1 MKKRKSRLPIIVD
14 ILTHNSIGSQE
25 ELSKQLAI
33 RGYIV
38 TQATLSRD
46 LKMLRTTKVAT
57 DMGGYR
63 YIIADNNQL
72 SNEPFA
78 KTQNTVQSS
87 LHAAA
92 LSVGVS
98 GNLVV
103 IKTRN
108 GYASGLAYDIDML
121 DSPHILGTIPGADT
135 VFAVV
140 YERSSRADLF
150 ALFSSFLPQQVMAA
164 ARRQF
169 FPDEEDIVE
178 EQIDA

>member
-1 MKKRKSRLPIIVD
+1 MKKRKSRLPVIID

-33 RGYIV
+33 RGFIV

-63 YIIADNNQL
+63 YIIADA
-72 SNEPFA
+72 STVSSEPYA
-78 KTQNTVQSS
+78 KTQSTVQSS
-87 LHAAA
+87 LHPAA
-92 LSVGVS
+92 LSCAIS
-98 GNLVV
+98 GNIVV

-121 DSPHILGTIPGADT
+121 ESEHILGTIPGADT

-140 YERSSRADLF
+140 NESSKRSDLY
-150 ALFSSFLPQQVMAA
+150 ALFSSFLPNQVMLA
-164 ARRQF
+164 ARSQF
-169 FPDEEDIVE
+169 LSDEQLVDN
-178 EQIDA
+178 

>member
-1 MKKRKSRLPIIVD
+1 MKKRKSRLPVIVD

-63 YIIADNNQL
+63 YIIADSYTSN
-72 SNEPFA
+72 NEPLV
-78 KTQNTVQSS
+78 KVQSTVQSS
-87 LHAAA
+87 MHPAA
-92 LSVGVS
+92 LSIAMA

-108 GYASGLAYDIDML
+108 GYASGLAYDL
-121 DSPHILGTIPGADT
+121 DTLQSPHILGTIPGADT

-140 YERSSRADLF
+140 NEGSSRKDLYE
-150 ALFSSFLPQQVMAA
+150 LFCTFLPNQVMEE
-164 ARRQF
+164 ARDKFLKGEVR
-169 FPDEEDIVE
+169 
-178 EQIDA
+178 

>member
-1 MKKRKSRLPIIVD
+1 MKKRKSRLPVIVD
-14 ILTHNSIGSQE
+14 ILTNHSIGSQE

-57 DMGGYR
+57 DLGGYR
-63 YIIADNNQL
+63 YIIADSHSL
-72 SNEPFA
+72 SSEPYA
-78 KTQNTVQSS
+78 KSQSTVQSS
-87 LHAAA
+87 LHPAA
-92 LSVGVS
+92 LSLGVS

-121 DSPHILGTIPGADT
+121 DSPHIIGTIPGADT

-140 YERSSRADLF
+140 NENSSRKELYE
-150 ALFSSFLPQQVMAA
+150 LFSSFLPNHVMEMAKS
-164 ARRQF
+164 QF
-169 FPDEEDIVE
+169 IKE
-178 EQIDA
+178 

>member
-1 MKKRKSRLPIIVD
+1 MKKRKSRLPVIVD

-63 YIIADNNQL
+63 YIIADESL
-72 SNEPFA
+72 SSSEPHVKA
-78 KTQNTVQSS
+78 QSTLQS
-87 LHAAA
+87 GQHPAA
-92 LSVGVS
+92 LSLAIS
-98 GNLVV
+98 GNIVV

-108 GYASGLAYDIDML
+108 GYASGLAYDIDMMR
-121 DSPHILGTIPGADT
+121 SEHILGTIPGADT

-140 YERSSRADLF
+140 NERSTRRQLLELF
-150 ALFSSFLPQQVMAA
+150 ASILPAKVVDEARASF
-164 ARRQF
+164 
-169 FPDEEDIVE
+169 ED
-178 EQIDA
+178 

>member
-1 MKKRKSRLPIIVD
+1 MKKRKSRLPVIID

-33 RGYIV
+33 RGFIV

-63 YIIADNNQL
+63 YIIADSNATT
-72 SNEPFA
+72 NEPFA
-78 KTQNTVQSS
+78 KTQSTVQSS
-87 LHAAA
+87 LHPAA
-92 LSVGVS
+92 LSCDIS
-98 GNLVV
+98 GNIVV

-121 DSPHILGTIPGADT
+121 ESEHILGTIPGADT

-140 YERSSRADLF
+140 NEKSTREELY
-150 ALFSSFLPQQVMAA
+150 ALFSSFLPNSVMIA
-164 ARRQF
+164 ARHKFIPENQQ
-169 FPDEEDIVE
+169 EIL
-178 EQIDA
+178 

>member
-1 MKKRKSRLPIIVD
+1 M
-14 ILTHNSIGSQE
+14 
-25 ELSKQLAI
+25 SKQLAI

-46 LKMLRTTKVAT
+46 LKMLRTTKIAT

-63 YIIADNNQL
+63 YIVADSQRM

-78 KTQNTVQSS
+78 KSQNTVQSS
-87 LHAAA
+87 LHPAA
-92 LSVGVS
+92 LSLSVS

-108 GYASGLAYDIDML
+108 GYASGLAYDLDML
-121 DSPHILGTIPGADT
+121 ESHHILGTIPGADT

-140 YERSSRADLF
+140 NETSSRKDLYDLF
-150 ALFSSFLPQQVMAA
+150 STFLPQSVLETAKMQFLGEDAA
-164 ARRQF
+164 
-169 FPDEEDIVE
+169 EE
-178 EQIDA
+178 

>member
-1 MKKRKSRLPIIVD
+1 MKKRKSRLPVIVD

-63 YIIADNNQL
+63 YIIADSYASN
-72 SNEPFA
+72 NEPLV
-78 KTQNTVQSS
+78 KVQSTVQSS
-87 LHAAA
+87 MHPAA
-92 LSVGVS
+92 LSIAMA

-108 GYASGLAYDIDML
+108 GYASGLAYDL
-121 DSPHILGTIPGADT
+121 DLLASPLILGTIPGADT
-135 VFAVV
+135 VFAIIA
-140 YERSSRADLF
+140 EGTSRKALYDLMC
-150 ALFSSFLPQQVMAA
+150 SFLPREVMEAG
-164 ARRQF
+164 RYYF
-169 FPDEEDIVE
+169 E
-178 EQIDA
+178 

>member
-1 MKKRKSRLPIIVD
+1 MKKRKSRLPVIID

-25 ELSKQLAI
+25 ELSKMLAA

-63 YIIADNNQL
+63 YILAD
-72 SNEPFA
+72 E
-78 KTQNTVQSS
+78 T
-87 LHAAA
+87 AAA
-92 LSVGVS
+92 GEIKGIQATIQSGLHPATLSLAIS
-98 GNLVV
+98 GNVVV

-121 DSPHILGTIPGADT
+121 HTPHIVGTISGADT

-140 YERSSRADLF
+140 NERSTRRQLLELF
-150 ALFSSFLPQQVMAA
+150 ASILPMKVIEE
-164 ARRQF
+164 ARAQF
-169 FPDEEDIVE
+169 EN
-178 EQIDA
+178 

>member
-1 MKKRKSRLPIIVD
+1 MKKRKSRLPVIID

-33 RGYIV
+33 RGFIV

-63 YIIADNNQL
+63 YVIADSNQI

-78 KTQNTVQSS
+78 KNQNTVQSS
-87 LHAAA
+87 LHPAA
-92 LSVGVS
+92 LSCTIS
-98 GNLVV
+98 RNIVV

-121 DSPHILGTIPGADT
+121 ESEHILGTIPGADT

-140 YERSSRADLF
+140 NEKSSRSDLY
-150 ALFSSFLPQQVMAA
+150 ALFSSFLPSHVMAE
-164 ARRQF
+164 AREQF
-169 FPDEEDIVE
+169 IGDEDDI
-178 EQIDA
+178 

>member
-1 MKKRKSRLPIIVD
+1 MKKRKSRLPVIVD
-14 ILTHNSIGSQE
+14 ILTHNCIGSQE

-33 RGYIV
+33 RGFIV

-63 YIIADNNQL
+63 YIIADAGTIN
-72 SNEPFA
+72 NEPFA
-78 KTQNTVQSS
+78 KTQSTVQSS
-87 LHAAA
+87 LHPAA
-92 LSVGVS
+92 LSCAIS
-98 GNLVV
+98 GNIVV

-121 DSPHILGTIPGADT
+121 ESEHILGTIPGADT

-140 YERSSRADLF
+140 SETSTRKDLY
-150 ALFSSFLPQQVMAA
+150 ALFSSFLPSSVMVA
-164 ARRQF
+164 AREQF
-169 FPDEEDIVE
+169 LPEAQKDYDDI
-178 EQIDA
+178 